1 MGFFVYL
8 KSLIFGFVQLQVC
21 FLIKK
26 VPSLI
31 QVTRGCNMII
41 DDFEVLIIYYP
52 IPLQNLLKHLKRS
65 W

>member
-31 QVTRGCNMII
+31 QVTRGRNMII
-41 DDFEVLIIYYP
+41 DDFEV
-52 IPLQNLLKHLKRS
+52 
-65 W
+65 